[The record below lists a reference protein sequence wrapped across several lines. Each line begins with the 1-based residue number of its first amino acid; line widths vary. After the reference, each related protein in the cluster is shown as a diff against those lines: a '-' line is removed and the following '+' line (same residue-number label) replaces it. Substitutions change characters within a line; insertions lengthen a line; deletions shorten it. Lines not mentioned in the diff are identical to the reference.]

1 MFIISLNY
9 IVPNEAIDEYLDAH
23 VQFLKAEYK
32 AEHFVA
38 SGRKVP
44 RIGGVII
51 ANVKDKDEVLKII
64 EKDPFKINKLA
75 EYEIIEVNLT
85 MTCRELEFMM

>member
-23 VQFLKAEYK
+23 VQFLKAEYQ
-32 AEHFVA
+32 AGHFVA

-44 RIGGVII
+44 RTGGVII
-51 ANVKDKDEVLKII
+51 ANVKDKNEVLEII
-64 EKDPFKINKLA
+64 EKDPFKINNLA